1 MGKKQKVL
9 LRNVE
14 TNSCEVTGKQIGNIP
29 HLTQNK
35 LDEKIKRQNGSSL

>member
-14 TNSCEVTGKQIGNIP
+14 TNSCEVTGKQNRKYSSP
-29 HLTQNK
+29 HSEQA
-35 LDEKIKRQNGSSL
+35 G